1 MGTAPQRA
9 FGVAVPVRAFRL
21 GNTRLAS
28 GLDDTTRT
36 ALARR
41 LAERVVTATGDAPV
55 VVVTSAPEV
64 VEWAGDL
71 GIGVVPDPGSLDAAA
86 RVGVAELTR
95 LGCRRVVVA
104 HADLAFVTDFTPV
117 TRDAGVPTAV
127 LVPCHHDDGTPVLS
141 LPAGVDFAFA
151 YGPGSFRRH
160 VQVARAAGLA
170 VRVVRDPALAFDVDT
185 VDDVSVLA
193 HHDPTL
199 LGARIP
205 SSTPPAPPEVTP
217 R

>member
-1 MGTAPQRA
+1 MGTAPLRA

-36 ALARR
+36 ALARL
-41 LAERVVTATGDAPV
+41 LAERVVTAAGDAPV

-64 VEWAGDL
+64 VEWAAAL

-117 TRDAGVPTAV
+117 VRDAGVATAV

-141 LPAGVDFAFA
+141 LPTGVDFAFA

-160 VQVARAAGLA
+160 VQAARVAGLA

-185 VDDVSVLA
+185 VEDISVLA
-193 HHDPTL
+193 HRDPTL

-205 SSTPPAPPEVTP
+205 SSARPAPPEVT
-217 R
+217 RR